1 MATTS
6 GEKGLAAVLLGA
18 LAVAALAI
26 AGVFVGAAALERLA
40 TPKHPCPSCGKPV
53 AQGASPCPSCG
64 TDLRWESR

>member
-1 MATTS
+1 MATS
-6 GEKGLAAVLLGA
+6 AGENGWAVLLGA
-18 LAVAALAI
+18 LGVAALAI

-64 TDLRWESR
+64 TELRWESR